1 TTTATTESDTLSL
14 HDALP
19 ILIEVPRNES
29 LHLGRHF
36 VLWIDRRHRAGI
48 DAGATVDALVR
59 IDVEHPVLSAAVDDA
74 VHRADVDAGSVLE
87 IDAGFGDDV
96 GHIRVPNFT
105 LAQGFRVA
113 RTRVKTRAQAGR
125 HSATGPS

>member
-19 ILIEVPRNES
+19 ILIEVPRNEP

-74 VHRADVDAGSVLE
+74 VHRADVDAGSRSEEHTSELQSPCNIVCRL
-87 IDAGFGDDV
+87 
-96 GHIRVPNFT
+96 
-105 LAQGFRVA
+105 L
-113 RTRVKTRAQAGR
+113 
-125 HSATGPS
+125 